1 MNPRCALSPPDSR
14 LVEAYEDMRYR
25 HGCEGPGRAGYEVLR
40 RQGLATWIEAFSGC
54 VSPVASPPLS
64 PPLASPTPDAASA
77 LRRTPGVCGWGVP
90 EHLYP
95 ELTGLLAGLAL
106 GHLKEGVC

>member
-54 VSPVASPPLS
+54 VSPVGPLS
-64 PPLASPTPDAASA
+64 PPLASHTPDAASA

-90 EHLYP
+90 ERLYP